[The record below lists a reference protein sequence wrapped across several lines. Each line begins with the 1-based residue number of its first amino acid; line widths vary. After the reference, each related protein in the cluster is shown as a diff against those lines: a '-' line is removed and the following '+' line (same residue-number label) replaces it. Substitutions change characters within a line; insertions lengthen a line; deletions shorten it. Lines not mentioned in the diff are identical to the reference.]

1 MQMFSCL
8 KVFVFLGIVFLLV
21 FNTVDVNAQRA
32 SLTMITGDTDE
43 DKVYDVGDRLQATFI
58 ASDENGD
65 PAMGVSLI
73 MTHSGLTD
81 VTISN
86 GGTTDVLGV
95 VIVEG
100 TIAGDTEVYIQADWP
115 DEQLSAMGDL
125 PIAKQFA
132 QAVFDRYFNTFQ
144 HPDVYEHFPGVLRA
158 FRDPQK
164 QLSLTSNI
172 INLLV
177 EKPRYIRAIAPEAH
191 DSILARLLLDDQFRA
206 LFRDRQFHAVVRS
219 TTQIDRL
226 VGLIRETTPRPR
238 DTICEVP
245 QQPEPPRATT
255 LSIVSGNNQSGETG
269 KPLAQPFVVDVLD
282 QDGKPLQGVA
292 VTFATVGKGHISG
305 HRIHTDIYG
314 QAQTTLTLGARSGL
328 HSVTASA
335 VGITQTQT
343 FTATA
348 IAPPPP
354 PDPEPVV
361 SVQPPTTKP
370 SPPPMYWIEGNTIY
384 HRPTGDEKEI
394 FLEPKGVTLR
404 GGLTVDTM
412 GRKVYWTEETS
423 HISGRIQSANL
434 DATGVQMVRS
444 IRAVPLNITVGTDKN
459 GKRWVYWTNSA
470 KKIQRINVDGSGFNG
485 DFMKFSTPP
494 NHIAF
499 DEGEHKLYWTE
510 EGRIIGVAANGKG
523 KRETIAEGL
532 GELGGI
538 AVANGVVYWTEQMN
552 GVGEVRSMNGTGN
565 GNKLLAGTESIPGGI
580 AVDPDGGKVYWRTS
594 DGEIQSAPLTGG
606 IQTDVTSEGHGAG
619 PATGIALGGTAGMSA
634 NQAASAP
641 SVSSV
646 TSVVSVESALLA
658 NYPNPFNPETWIP
671 YQLSSPADV
680 SISIYSINGS
690 LVCDLDLGHQ
700 SAGVYRSR
708 SRAAYWDG
716 RNAFGERVASGLYFY
731 TLTAGD
737 FTATRKMLIQK

>member
-1 MQMFSCL
+1 MQMFLCS

-21 FNTVDVNAQRA
+21 FNTVDVNAQKA

-73 MTHSGLTD
+73 MTLSGLTD

-100 TIAGDTEVYIQADWP
+100 TIAGDTDVYIQADWP

-125 PIAKQFA
+125 PIAKQSA

-144 HPDVYEHFPGVLRA
+144 HPDVHEHFPGVLRA
-158 FRDPQK
+158 FKDPQK
-164 QLSLTSNI
+164 QLFLTSTI
-172 INLLV
+172 MNLLV

-191 DSILARLLLDDQFRA
+191 DSILALLLLDDQFRA

-226 VGLIRETTPRPR
+226 VGLIRQTTPRPR

-269 KPLAQPFVVDVLD
+269 KPLAQPFVVEVLD

-305 HRIHTDIYG
+305 HRIHTDVYG
-314 QAQTTLTLGARSGL
+314 QAQTTLTLGARAGL

-354 PDPEPVV
+354 SDPEPVV
-361 SVQPPTTKP
+361 SVQPPTAEP
-370 SPPPMYWIEGNTIY
+370 SLPPLYWIEDNTIY
-384 HRPTGDEKEI
+384 HRPTGGEKES
-394 FLEPKGVTLR
+394 FFEPEKDVTLT
-404 GGLTVDTM
+404 GGLAVDTIR
-412 GRKVYWTEETS
+412 GKVYWTEET
-423 HISGRIQSANL
+423 INNMGRIQSANL
-434 DATGVQMVRS
+434 DGTGVQMVAS
-444 IRAVPLNITVGTDKN
+444 IQAVPLNITVGTDKSD
-459 GKRWVYWTNSA
+459 KRWIYWTNFA

-485 DFMKFSTPP
+485 DFMKFPTPP

-499 DEGEHKLYWTE
+499 DEGGHRLYWTE
-510 EGRIIGVAANGKG
+510 MGRIREVAANGKG
-523 KRETIAEGL
+523 KRETIVEGL

-552 GVGEVRSMNGTGN
+552 GVGEVRSMNGTGKV
-565 GNKLLAGTESIPGGI
+565 NKLLAVTESIPEGI

-594 DGEIQSAPLTGG
+594 DGKIQSAPLTGG
-606 IQTDVTSEGHGAG
+606 IQTVVMRGTGS
-619 PATGIALGGTAGMSA
+619 ATGIALGGTAGMSA

-646 TSVVSVESALLA
+646 TSVVSVENTLLA

-671 YQLSSPADV
+671 YQLSEPADV
-680 SISIYSINGS
+680 SVSIYAVDGR
-690 LVCDLDLGHQ
+690 LVRRLELGHQ

-716 RNAFGERVASGLYFY
+716 RNEFGECVASGLYFY

-737 FTATRKMLIQK
+737 FTATRKMLIRK